1 MSSLALLFSGKKSK
15 PKSPTFD
22 FSEAIEKNI
31 ETTTSL
37 DKKINWL
44 ETTKIN
50 PNIVEIKRLMKT
62 NRKTDK
68 EKAKKLLI
76 INHKYTDQI
85 KKIQAQLDNLTS
97 IRIAIEGSL
106 MTKNVFDTIK
116 DSTNALKSTMPT
128 IDTVEDIIA
137 DTEEAITETNEITE
151 ALSMPIQIG
160 MPIDP
165 DDIDAELR
173 ELMEEDEDVDN
184 SIDTELMALMNDV
197 SVPTTNLPKV
207 VVPVVPVVPLVHSNV
222 DKEMAD
228 LMAFAN

>member
-1 MSSLALLFSGKKSK
+1 MSSLVSLLTGKKPK
-15 PKSPTFD
+15 PTPPAVD
-22 FSEAIEKNI
+22 FSKTIEKNQ
-31 ETTTSL
+31 ETTHVL
-37 DKKINWL
+37 EKKVSWL
-44 ETTKIN
+44 EAKHIN
-50 PNIVEIKRLMKT
+50 PNIAEIRRLMTT
-62 NRKTDK
+62 NRKHDK

-76 INHKYTDQI
+76 INRKYNDQI
-85 KKIQAQLDNLTS
+85 KNIQSQIDNLTS

-128 IDTVEDIIA
+128 IDEVEDIIA
-137 DTEEAITETNEITE
+137 NTEEAITETNEITE

-173 ELMEEDEDVDN
+173 ELMEEDENVDR
-184 SIDTELMALMNDV
+184 SIDTELMALMNDI
-197 SVPTTNLPKV
+197 SAPTNKLPKV
-207 VVPVVPVVPLVHSNV
+207 VVPLVQSNV
-222 DKEMAD
+222 DKELEE